1 MKNLSL
7 RQLRIFTSAARHS
20 SFARAAEELHLTA
33 PAVSMQMKDL
43 EADLGISLFTRQGRG
58 VCLTSAGEYFL
69 VYARRILSALKEA
82 ESMMTKLQGVETG
95 SLSIGLVSTA
105 IYILPQLLAGFR
117 KTHPGV
123 SVVIEVRNREDLI
136 KLMQDEAIDIAIMG
150 KPPKDLDVVAKAF
163 ADHPHG
169 FIASP
174 SHRLAQHG
182 LLKLSMLDQEEI
194 IVREPG
200 SGTRS
205 VMQQFFDQVRF
216 RPLSTIEMSSNETV
230 KQAVMAD
237 LGISFVSL
245 HTVGLELAHGE
256 LCVLNVHDTPVMRTW
271 YVVGRSKTM
280 SRAAQD
286 FRDFVLAHGRPLLDA
301 FFASPQP
308 TISPGIDHSE
318 KTSGA
323 ETPPENRSEAE
334 ELSGASS
341 TQ

>member
-1 MKNLSL
+1 VKNLSI
-7 RQLRIFTSAARHS
+7 RQLRIFTSAARHN

-43 EADLGISLFTRQGRG
+43 EADLSISLFTREGRG

-95 SLSIGLVSTA
+95 NLSIGLVSTA

-136 KLMQDEAIDIAIMG
+136 KLMREDTIDIAIMG
-150 KPPKDLDVVAKAF
+150 KPPKDLDVVAQAF
-163 ADHPHG
+163 ADHPHA

-174 SHRLAQHG
+174 SHRLASHST
-182 LLKLSMLDQEEI
+182 LKLDMLDQEEI
-194 IVREPG
+194 IVREAG
-200 SGTRS
+200 SGTRL
-205 VMQQFFDQVRF
+205 MM
-216 RPLSTIEMSSNETV
+216 LSTIEMSSNETV

-256 LCVLNVHDTPVMRTW
+256 LCVLNVHDTPIIRTW
-271 YVVGRSKTM
+271 YVVSRTKTM

-286 FRDFVLAHGRPLLDA
+286 FRDFVLAQGGSLLEA
-301 FFASPQP
+301 FFASPQAAVP
-308 TISPGIDHSE
+308 DSPNPE
-318 KTSGA
+318 KNIAPSKGLSTRAKAA
-323 ETPPENRSEAE
+323 ELTGVNYAP
-334 ELSGASS
+334 
-341 TQ
+341 

>member
-43 EADLGISLFTRQGRG
+43 EADLNIALFSRQGRG

-95 SLSIGLVSTA
+95 NLSIGLVSTA
-105 IYILPQLLAGFR
+105 IYILPQLLAEFR
-117 KTHPGV
+117 QTHPGV

-136 KLMQDEAIDIAIMG
+136 KLMQDDAIDVAIMG
-150 KPPKDLDVVAKAF
+150 KPPKDLDVVGQAF

-174 SHRLAQHG
+174 NHRLADQG
-182 LLKLSMLDQEEI
+182 PFNLRMLDQEEI
-194 IVREPG
+194 VIREPG

-205 VMQQFFDQVRF
+205 VMQQFFDQVKF

-256 LCVLNVHDTPVMRTW
+256 LCVLNVHDTPVVRTW
-271 YVVGRSKTM
+271 YVVGRPTTM

-286 FRDFVLAHGRPLLDA
+286 FQSFVLLRGRAILDR
-301 FFASPQP
+301 FFECPQTQEPGTAGNGKKSRSPK
-308 TISPGIDHSE
+308 SPRPV
-318 KTSGA
+318 A
-323 ETPPENRSEAE
+323 ETE
-334 ELSGASS
+334 ELA
-341 TQ
+341 